1 MANQA
6 FDYDLLISV
15 GEAEKRIAQFA
26 KTIEREL
33 GSSVEKA
40 FKGSFDFDISPIQR
54 KIKEIESQVK
64 TLGQTFKGSFDFDLG
79 PVNKQLDFTITK
91 AQQLADAVGGNA
103 ANAPWMRMQRR
114 MEQVT
119 RLSEELRSNF
129 TDPISM
135 TAINQ
140 LESKLR
146 AISEDLKGKKTG
158 SFSEAREWDKAVAS
172 AREEFDRGAPAR
184 SAQFQREMDDKLQR
198 LNQFW
203 DFQFESQQRED
214 AQAQINHNK
223 RMRELQQEASAK
235 EAADKVNYQER
246 VSQSQTDITSADE
259 RRSANQARITKVFE
273 AEFKRREDLDLEI
286 ENRVNNIKNQNLKEQ
301 ADLVQRA
308 IVAANQLHDLE
319 VRNSQELDA
328 MLSERHSKRMKEL
341 QQEISA
347 KEAADKVNY
356 QERVRQSQTDI
367 TTTDERRIANQA
379 RITKVFEAEFKRRED
394 LDLEIA
400 ARVDSIKTKYLK
412 EQADLVKKN
421 TADKLKAEQD
431 YLQSVEDGQNRIRGE
446 EIQEAESQKKRLEDR
461 KRYTEKFLESGKV
474 GTEKQ
479 VQANDRMH
487 ERLLRGI
494 QNLTEADKRRYSGLH
509 HFETL
514 IGEVHQKYEAEAKQ
528 LILERDAL
536 GEREFNNRM
545 QQLKMLHAAEREF
558 AQREATNATNQDL
571 AKFAGGGR
579 AVSNMFQVQQAFE
592 DFQYAGLRG
601 AANNIA
607 MMAANM
613 GGSGGIIA
621 LGAIMGAQL
630 ATSAGLWDKL
640 NESLG
645 GFLWKLKSVTE
656 EEEKQIKLA
665 AARFSAWESN
675 AAQLRSFDKEAA
687 NSLDKKAAS
696 EKSELQTL
704 GDIVEKLHAAK
715 SAYDSM
721 QASANALDTIMPR
734 GWTSYFQSSPEESA
748 QFLEYYKST
757 IKESETALTG
767 VTLITSA
774 QREYAS
780 ELVRSFEAAKKLWEA
795 NAGGYPLTVEGY
807 EAIRKKVD
815 ETEASIIK
823 MNAQYETT
831 LWLIKNMKE
840 SYEAFSKATKDA
852 YKGSSAFDSS
862 EMKGPARE
870 FFEEQVKSRQEYVD
884 KLEEE
889 AAKKIELAQIAAAA
903 DIEEARQTGNKQ
915 REEEAR
921 SRLNKI
927 IEEQTRLL
935 TEAQNAAMLESEAG
949 RTAAEE
955 KTELY
960 KKQEKFQKES
970 LDYYQSESSEL
981 QKQVSHTESLIRADE
996 QRLRVLEDQVS
1007 AFEDMAGKQA
1017 VSLQTK
1023 QIAHE
1028 ASLEK
1033 DAYQESMRL
1042 GKESFQRQVDY
1053 IKEISRQRYEYM
1065 KRHNEKGKGDSNPD
1079 VMLTEQ
1085 YNRWKQGFDSW
1096 VDYQTKRNEEADR
1109 KRLKQIERQAE
1120 LEVKAKFKEYD
1131 DAQRAKL
1138 KGLEDEAAR
1147 AENTGDLVTAEQKRS
1162 QIAKLLKELSAAQEK
1177 QVGAGTKEEGRAA
1190 YEEWQKINQKIIEN
1204 AKAEAEIVKIRQEAN
1219 QNLLNDYDVRLNLIK
1234 DKIEQIGS
1242 MSMFD
1247 LSAEDRLKGYLAL
1260 LKAMKDEIAAMAAL
1274 SASIN
1279 PGGGGAS
1286 TPVGRGMPAY
1296 AEGTPYV
1303 PRTGVALVHKGEMII
1318 PASEAKKMRDT
1329 KSQQFSGSD
1338 EYNVKSA
1345 RYKHSQAYLQVQDTF
1360 GNTKSSLIT
1369 QRNSGNVDA
1378 GRGLVEFRL
1387 EVEKGLSILEQASK
1401 EIRKYEEAIQ
1411 KQASERRKMS
1421 EKARHDAAMADI
1433 RERSA
1438 KSRLNVE
1445 ESAQRIR
1452 KLEQERQANLD
1463 RLNNGPESTP
1473 DYIARRRQE
1482 IENRKGSVWSDRGHL
1497 GEWANGLNDAEQI
1510 KDEDARKAAEAL
1522 NDKIADEA
1530 SGYTDLQSRIVD
1542 EIEKTHKMV
1551 NETKEKV
1558 TDAGHEREKLH
1569 QNKKAGLDLEAQGWK
1584 QKHSGGEGGS
1594 YRTGDGEYISPE
1606 GQALEMRQEAARKRA
1621 EQLKRAR
1628 RLSGQSP
1635 SQVEQGDVQDAM
1647 KLEQQIQSSA
1657 QQKAIMERL
1666 EAVKSSEVTA
1676 ASSMADALER
1686 AAAAKKALS
1695 STSSGGYGATGSGV
1709 SGAKSGGQHGSL
1721 AYENG
1726 SWGPIGGQTI
1736 INNNMTGVMNN
1747 ASPQSV
1753 FAAMQTAAQ
1762 ISSIRRS

>member
-64 TLGQTFKGSFDFDLG
+64 TLGQTFRGSFDFDVG
-79 PVNKQLDFTITK
+79 PQAQKMDFLITK

-103 ANAPWMRMQRR
+103 SNAPWMRMQRR

-119 RLSEELRSNF
+119 RLSEELRANF

-146 AISEDLKGKKTG
+146 AISEDLKGKKSG
-158 SFSEAREWDKAVAS
+158 SFSEAKEWDKAFGDARADFDKGQPARQAAADRELQRAIVAANQLHDLEMRNNQDLAS
-172 AREEFDRGAPAR
+172 ANEA
-184 SAQFQREMDDKLQR
+184 S
-198 LNQFW
+198 
-203 DFQFESQQRED
+203 
-214 AQAQINHNK
+214 HNK
-223 RMRELQQEASAK
+223 RMRELQREQSAK
-235 EAADKVNYQER
+235 EAAAKADYQER
-246 VSQSQTDITSADE
+246 VSQSQTDITSA
-259 RRSANQARITKVFE
+259 
-273 AEFKRREDLDLEI
+273 
-286 ENRVNNIKNQNLKEQ
+286 
-301 ADLVQRA
+301 
-308 IVAANQLHDLE
+308 
-319 VRNSQELDA
+319 
-328 MLSERHSKRMKEL
+328 
-341 QQEISA
+341 
-347 KEAADKVNY
+347 
-356 QERVRQSQTDI
+356 
-367 TTTDERRIANQA
+367 DERRIANQA

-514 IGEVHQKYEAEAKQ
+514 IGAVHQKYEAEAKQ

-545 QQLKMLHAAEREF
+545 QQMKMLHAAEREF

-645 GFLWKLKSVTE
+645 GYLWKLKSVTE

-665 AARFSAWESN
+665 DARFSAWESN

-721 QASANALDTIMPR
+721 QSSANALDSMMPR
-734 GWTSYFQSSPEESA
+734 GWTSYFQSSPEESN
-748 QFLEYYKST
+748 QMLDYYKST

-807 EAIRKKVD
+807 EAIRKKID

-823 MNAQYETT
+823 MNSQYETT

-852 YKGSSAFDSS
+852 YKDSSAFDSS
-862 EMKGPARE
+862 EMKGPAKE

-903 DIEEARQTGNKQ
+903 DIEAARQTGNKQ

-935 TEAQNAAMLESEAG
+935 TEAQNAAILESEADK
-949 RTAAEE
+949 TAAEE

-1109 KRLKQIERQAE
+1109 ARLKQIERQAD

-1147 AENTGDLVTAEQKRS
+1147 AESTGDLVTAEQKRS
-1162 QIAKLLKELSAAQEK
+1162 QIAKLLKELSAAQER

-1247 LSAEDRLKGYLAL
+1247 LSTEGRLKIYLGL
-1260 LKAMKDEIAAMAAL
+1260 LKAMKDEIAAMAAR

-1286 TPVGRGMPAY
+1286 TPAGRGMPAY
-1296 AEGTPYV
+1296 AEGTAYV
-1303 PRTGVALVHKGEMII
+1303 PKTGLALIHKGEMVI
-1318 PASEAKKMRDT
+1318 PAQMADQIRSGVSYWTGMESRMNSRSGAPPREGPF
-1329 KSQQFSGSD
+1329 FSD
-1338 EYNVKSA
+1338 QNLMKSA
-1345 RYKHSQAYLQVQDTF
+1345 ETIFGAPAQIMKETGLGEQLAKDVATAIDEGLNSVAAKAKGAIKSVATKARDAAADFYNGGDMGNSLPARFRPFRAIPEAADLHRQAERINESLKRIKDREAELKPTPDP
-1360 GNTKSSLIT
+1360 KSSYEPKPYDSP
-1369 QRNSGNVDA
+1369 Q
-1378 GRGLVEFRL
+1378 E
-1387 EVEKGLSILEQASK
+1387 AS
-1401 EIRKYEEAIQ
+1401 RKRMAED
-1411 KQASERRKMS
+1411 
-1421 EKARHDAAMADI
+1421 KARAAK
-1433 RERSA
+1433 ERLDRA
-1438 KSRLNVE
+1438 
-1445 ESAQRIR
+1445 ESAQRI
-1452 KLEQERQANLD
+1452 KDLEKSHAE
-1463 RLNNGPESTP
+1463 
-1473 DYIARRRQE
+1473 RRQE
-1482 IENRKGSVWSDRGHL
+1482 TRDWLEEFGSQTDPRYIRKRLDRDKRDLEAQRKQVEQHRSDAAAGIQKLPGYTENKKASWRDRITPGSPAAAYDNFDDNMRALEDKDLELKQKLIDS
-1497 GEWANGLNDAEQI
+1497 GEENLRDLI
-1510 KDEDARKAAEAL
+1510 STI
-1522 NDKIADEA
+1522 DKI
-1530 SGYTDLQSRIVD
+1530 
-1542 EIEKTHKMV
+1542 K
-1551 NETKEKV
+1551 N
-1558 TDAGHEREKLH
+1558 HEREKMH
-1569 QNKKAGLDLEAQGWK
+1569 QKKKAGLDLENQGWK

-1606 GQALEMRQEAARKRA
+1606 TQALEMRQEAARKRA

-1647 KLEQQIQSSA
+1647 KLEQQLQSSA
-1657 QQKAIMERL
+1657 QQKAILERL
-1666 EAVKSSEVTA
+1666 QAVKASEVGEATA
-1676 ASSMADALER
+1676 LASALER
-1686 AAAAKKALS
+1686 AAAAKAAMA

-1709 SGAKSGGQHGSL
+1709 SGGPSGGAGSG
-1721 AYENG
+1721 YGGGG
-1726 SWGPIGGQTI
+1726 SPTI

>member
-64 TLGQTFKGSFDFDLG
+64 TLGQTFKGSFDFDVG
-79 PVNKQLDFTITK
+79 PQAQKMDFLITK
-91 AQQLADAVGGNA
+91 AQQLADAVGGNSS
-103 ANAPWMRMQRR
+103 NAPWMRMQRR

-119 RLSEELRSNF
+119 RLSEELRANF
-129 TDPISM
+129 TDPFSM

-158 SFSEAREWDKAVAS
+158 SFSEAREWDKAFAD
-172 AREEFDRGAPAR
+172 ARADFDKGAPAR
-184 SAQFQREMDDKLQR
+184 QAAASKEL
-198 LNQFW
+198 
-203 DFQFESQQRED
+203 SQ
-214 AQAQINHNK
+214 AIN
-223 RMRELQQEASAK
+223 
-235 EAADKVNYQER
+235 
-246 VSQSQTDITSADE
+246 
-259 RRSANQARITKVFE
+259 
-273 AEFKRREDLDLEI
+273 
-286 ENRVNNIKNQNLKEQ
+286 
-301 ADLVQRA
+301 
-308 IVAANQLHDLE
+308 AANQLHDLE
-319 VRNSQELDA
+319 VSNSQELDA

-341 QQEISA
+341 QQEVSA
-347 KEAADKVNY
+347 KEAAKKLDY
-356 QERVRQSQTDI
+356 QERVSQSQTDI
-367 TTTDERRIANQA
+367 TSADERRMANQA

-400 ARVDSIKTKYLK
+400 ARVDSIKTKYLEDQAARQAAADRELQRAIVAANQLHDLEMRNNQELAAAQEASHNKRMRELQQEASAK
-412 EQADLVKKN
+412 EASDKVNYQEKVSQSQTDITSADERRIANQARITKVFEAEFKRREQLDLEIEARVNNIKSTNLKDQADLVKKN
-421 TADKLKAEQD
+421 AADKLKAEQD

-545 QQLKMLHAAEREF
+545 QQLKMLHSAEREF

-571 AKFAGGGR
+571 ARFAGGGR
-579 AVSNMFQVQQAFE
+579 AVSNMFEVQQAFE

-630 ATSAGLWDKL
+630 AASAGLWDTL
-640 NESLG
+640 NESLN

-656 EEEKQIKLA
+656 EEEKQNNLA
-665 AARFSAWESN
+665 KARFDSQRDAFKQRLEYQLDNYESLSGKATKEKEN
-675 AAQLRSFDKEAA
+675 IDNLRAEVQQVREAA
-687 NSLDKKAAS
+687 GAYKQMA
-696 EKSELQTL
+696 EQ
-704 GDIVEKLHAAK
+704 AK
-715 SAYDSM
+715 ILES
-721 QASANALDTIMPR
+721 IMPT
-734 GWTSYFQSSPEESA
+734 GWTGSFGTSPEETA
-748 QFLEYYKST
+748 DAIYRYKQLLQSPVSVG
-757 IKESETALTG
+757 E
-767 VTLITSA
+767 
-774 QREYAS
+774 
-780 ELVRSFEAAKKLWEA
+780 
-795 NAGGYPLTVEGY
+795 
-807 EAIRKKVD
+807 
-815 ETEASIIK
+815 
-823 MNAQYETT
+823 QY
-831 LWLIKNMKE
+831 
-840 SYEAFSKATKDA
+840 TKD
-852 YKGSSAFDSS
+852 DS
-862 EMKGPARE
+862 
-870 FFEEQVKSRQEYVD
+870 
-884 KLEEE
+884 
-889 AAKKIELAQIAAAA
+889 
-903 DIEEARQTGNKQ
+903 
-915 REEEAR
+915 
-921 SRLNKI
+921 
-927 IEEQTRLL
+927 
-935 TEAQNAAMLESEAG
+935 G
-949 RTAAEE
+949 RTARQRISDAITYFELNQKHFEATANGMSLTEEGQKALTDREKEYVAELTKANSEYKTTLQLVEEMQQAFAELGRIQNKTYGSGKAFSSDGLSGRFKKSFEYDADQSKTLIE
-955 KTELY
+955 KAKAEAKIAAESIQDSYAAEITAARKAGLD
-960 KKQEKFQKES
+960 QKA
-970 LDYYQSESSEL
+970 LDLAKEMDDKIRDQRHSVEDLIESESRRLMGL
-981 QKQVSHTESLIRADE
+981 QQIAKEGTEALEKLSQLHKSVTSDWKEQLSLGERQLSNLNQLIQADE
-996 QRLRVLEDQVS
+996 QRLRALEDQAS
-1007 AFEDMAGKQA
+1007 AFEDATEKQS
-1017 VSLQTK
+1017 VSLQAK

-1042 GKESFQRQVDY
+1042 GKEAFQNQVDY

-1079 VMLTEQ
+1079 VTLTEQ
-1085 YNRWKQGFDSW
+1085 YNRWKQEFDSW
-1096 VDYQTKRNEEADR
+1096 VNYKTKRNEEADR
-1109 KRLKQIERQAE
+1109 KRLKQIERQGE
-1120 LEVKAKFKEYD
+1120 LEVKAKYKDYA
-1131 DAQRAKL
+1131 DAQKV
-1138 KGLEDEAAR
+1138 KEDQLRKEAQD
-1147 AENTGDLVTAEQKRS
+1147 AEMGGDLIKADQRRK
-1162 QIAKLLKELSAAQEK
+1162 QLDKLLKERADAAAQ
-1177 QVGAGTKEEGRAA
+1177 QVGKGTKEEGKKA
-1190 YEEWQKINQKIIEN
+1190 YEEWQAYNDKIIANNN
-1204 AKAEAEIVKIRQEAN
+1204 AHAEVIKARQE
-1219 QNLLNDYDVRLNLIK
+1219 QNLGTANTLSIHLENMRDAMEEMSQLT
-1234 DKIEQIGS
+1234 IGS
-1242 MSMFD
+1242 D
-1247 LSAEDRLKGYLAL
+1247 DTEARLQGYLETL
-1260 LKAMKDEIAAMAAL
+1260 NMMKEAMAETARL
-1274 SASIN
+1274 SSLIN

-1303 PRTGVALVHKGEMII
+1303 PRTGVALIHKGEMII

-1411 KQASERRKMS
+1411 KQTSDRRKMS

-1433 RERSA
+1433 RE
-1438 KSRLNVE
+1438 KSSRGRLE
-1445 ESAQRIR
+1445 REASAQRIR
-1452 KLEQERQANLD
+1452 KLEEKRQANLD
-1463 RLNNGPESTP
+1463 RLNAGPESTP
-1473 DYIARRRQE
+1473 DYIARRRNE
-1482 IENRKGSVWSDRGHL
+1482 IVG
-1497 GEWANGLNDAEQI
+1497 
-1510 KDEDARKAAEAL
+1510 RKASINKGWLDGYDERQKI
-1522 NDKIADEA
+1522 NDPESYDAHRNLGNKVEELGT
-1530 SGYTDLQSRIVD
+1530 SYTDLQSRIVD

-1558 TDAGHEREKLH
+1558 TDAGHEREKMH
-1569 QNKKAGLDLEAQGWK
+1569 QNKKAGLDLENQGWK

-1594 YRTGDGEYISPE
+1594 FRTGDGEYISPE
-1606 GQALEMRQEAARKRA
+1606 SQALEMRQEAARKRA

-1647 KLEQQIQSSA
+1647 KLEQQLQSSA
-1657 QQKAIMERL
+1657 QQKAILERL
-1666 EAVKSSEVTA
+1666 EAVKASEVGQA
-1676 ASSMADALER
+1676 NALASALER
-1686 AAAAKKALS
+1686 AAAAKAALA
-1695 STSSGGYGATGSGV
+1695 STGSGGYGATGAGV
-1709 SGAKSGGQHGSL
+1709 SGGRSGGAG
-1721 AYENG
+1721 G
-1726 SWGPIGGQTI
+1726 GVGGGPSTV

-1747 ASPQSV
+1747 ASPQAV

>member
-158 SFSEAREWDKAVAS
+158 SFSESREWDKAVAS
-172 AREEFDRGAPAR
+172 AREEFDKGAPAR

-214 AQAQINHNK
+214 AQAQLNHNK
-223 RMRELQQEASAK
+223 RMREIQQEQSAK
-235 EAADKVNYQER
+235 AAADKVDYQER

-259 RRSANQARITKVFE
+259 RRTANQARITKVFE
-273 AEFKRREDLDLEI
+273 AEL
-286 ENRVNNIKNQNLKEQ
+286 
-301 ADLVQRA
+301 
-308 IVAANQLHDLE
+308 
-319 VRNSQELDA
+319 
-328 MLSERHSKRMKEL
+328 
-341 QQEISA
+341 
-347 KEAADKVNY
+347 
-356 QERVRQSQTDI
+356 
-367 TTTDERRIANQA
+367 
-379 RITKVFEAEFKRRED
+379 KRRED

-545 QQLKMLHAAEREF
+545 QQMKMLHAAEREF

-579 AVSNMFQVQQAFE
+579 AVSNMFEVQQAFE
-592 DFQYAGLRG
+592 DYQYAGLRG

-607 MMAANM
+607 MMAANL
-613 GGSGGIIA
+613 GGTGGIVA
-621 LGAIMGAQL
+621 LVGIMGAQAASSL
-630 ATSAGLWDKL
+630 GLWDKL

-721 QASANALDTIMPR
+721 QSSANALDSMMPR
-734 GWTSYFQSSPEESA
+734 GWTSYFQSSPEESN
-748 QFLEYYKST
+748 QMLDYYKST

-852 YKGSSAFDSS
+852 YKGSPAFDSS
-862 EMKGPARE
+862 EMIGPARE

-903 DIEEARQTGNKQ
+903 DIEGARQTGNKQ

-1147 AENTGDLVTAEQKRS
+1147 AESTGDLVTAEQKRS

-1345 RYKHSQAYLQVQDTF
+1345 RYKHSQEYLKVQDIF
-1360 GNTKSSLIT
+1360 GGAKSTLTT

-1378 GRGLVEFRL
+1378 GRGLVELRL
-1387 EVEKGLSILEQASK
+1387 EVENGLSSLEQASK

-1411 KQASERRKMS
+1411 KQTSDRRKMS

-1433 RERSA
+1433 RE
-1438 KSRLNVE
+1438 KSSRGRLE
-1445 ESAQRIR
+1445 REASAQRIR
-1452 KLEQERQANLD
+1452 KLEEERQANLD
-1463 RLNNGPESTP
+1463 RLNAGPESTP
-1473 DYIARRRQE
+1473 DYIARRRKE
-1482 IENRKGSVWSDRGHL
+1482 IADR
-1497 GEWANGLNDAEQI
+1497 
-1510 KDEDARKAAEAL
+1510 RKAAG
-1522 NDKIADEA
+1522 EA
-1530 SGYTDLQSRIVD
+1530 SWGSAEEARRLPGFNWHDPKSGKISVKRGSAAQAHAELGNSIRDLGQSYADFQSRIVD

-1558 TDAGHEREKLH
+1558 TDAGHEREKMH
-1569 QNKKAGLDLEAQGWK
+1569 QNKKAGLDLENQGWK

-1594 YRTGDGEYISPE
+1594 FRTGDGEYISPE
-1606 GQALEMRQEAARKRA
+1606 TQALEMRQEAARKRA

-1647 KLEQQIQSSA
+1647 KLEQQLQSSA
-1657 QQKAIMERL
+1657 QQKAILERL
-1666 EAVKSSEVTA
+1666 EAVKASEVGEA
-1676 ASSMADALER
+1676 NALASALER
-1686 AAAAKKALS
+1686 AAAAKAALA
-1695 STSSGGYGATGSGV
+1695 STGSGGYGATGAGV
-1709 SGAKSGGQHGSL
+1709 SGGRSGGAG
-1721 AYENG
+1721 G
-1726 SWGPIGGQTI
+1726 GVGGGPSTV

-1747 ASPQSV
+1747 ASPQAV

>member
-64 TLGQTFKGSFDFDLG
+64 TLGQTFKGSFDFDVG
-79 PVNKQLDFTITK
+79 PQAQKMDFLITK
-91 AQQLADAVGGNA
+91 AQQLADAVGGNSS
-103 ANAPWMRMQRR
+103 NAPWMRMQRR

-129 TDPISM
+129 TDPFSM
-135 TAINQ
+135 AAINQ
-140 LESKLR
+140 LEAKLR

-158 SFSEAREWDKAVAS
+158 SFSEAREWDKAFAD
-172 AREEFDRGAPAR
+172 ARADFDKGAPNRA
-184 SAQFQREMDDKLQR
+184 AQFNREMDEKLQR
-198 LNQFW
+198 LNKFW
-203 DFQFESQQRED
+203 DFQFEAQQRED
-214 AQAQINHNK
+214 AQAQLNHNK
-223 RMRELQQEASAK
+223 RMQQIRQEQSAK
-235 EAADKVNYQER
+235 EAADNVSYQEK
-246 VSQSQTDITSADE
+246 VSQSQTDITSAYE
-259 RRSANQARITKVFE
+259 RRM
-273 AEFKRREDLDLEI
+273 
-286 ENRVNNIKNQNLKEQ
+286 
-301 ADLVQRA
+301 AD
-308 IVAANQLHDLE
+308 
-319 VRNSQELDA
+319 
-328 MLSERHSKRMKEL
+328 
-341 QQEISA
+341 
-347 KEAADKVNY
+347 
-356 QERVRQSQTDI
+356 
-367 TTTDERRIANQA
+367 QA

-412 EQADLVKKN
+412 DQAAAASKELSQAINAANQLHDLEMRNNQELAAAQEASHNKRMRELQQEASAKEASDKVNYQEKVSQSQTDITSADERRIANQARITKVFEAEFKRREQLDLEIEARVNNIKSTNLKDQADLVKKN

-494 QNLTEADKRRYSGLH
+494 QNLTEADKRRYTGLH

-514 IGEVHQKYEAEAKQ
+514 IGEVHQKYEAQAQQ

-545 QQLKMLHAAEREF
+545 QQLKMLHAADREF

-571 AKFAGGGR
+571 ARFAGGGR
-579 AVSNMFQVQQAFE
+579 AVSNMFEVQQAFE

-630 ATSAGLWDKL
+630 AASAGLWDTL
-640 NESLG
+640 NESLN

-656 EEEKQIKLA
+656 EEEKQIKLTMQM
-665 AARFSAWESN
+665 FD
-675 AAQLRSFDKEAA
+675 LRQADAEQIAKFGPGDSKNLDKQIAENQTSIANTTRWADQYERA
-687 NSLDKKAAS
+687 NSAY
-696 EKSELQTL
+696 KSMEGT
-704 GDIVEKLHAAK
+704 AR
-715 SAYDSM
+715 
-721 QASANALDTIMPR
+721 ALDTLMPR
-734 GWTSYFQSSPEESA
+734 GWTSYFQSSPEESNQMLDYYKKMVA
-748 QFLEYYKST
+748 GSMEMSEAERQYGAELIKNFELVKKKYEENAGGTPITDKGGEEIKKKYEEAQEALAKFNAELKTNQFLKKSMTSIDKSYKDAMSDEFKNDPAFAGNGLKGEAKSQFRESAEST
-757 IKESETALTG
+757 QRDVDALQEKLK
-767 VTLITSA
+767 VQMEIA
-774 QREYAS
+774 QQNAAS
-780 ELVRSFEAAKKLWEA
+780 ELAAAREAGDYEKVAKILKELAATQAEYA
-795 NAGGYPLTVEGY
+795 KQV
-807 EAIRKKVD
+807 K
-815 ETEASIIK
+815 EASDMAI
-823 MNAQYETT
+823 
-831 LWLIKNMKE
+831 L
-840 SYEAFSKATKDA
+840 S
-852 YKGSSAFDSS
+852 
-862 EMKGPARE
+862 ARE
-870 FFEEQVKSRQEYVD
+870 AESIALEEQERLEKLSQLHKSVTSDWKEQLSLGERQ
-884 KLEEE
+884 LS
-889 AAKKIELAQIAAAA
+889 
-903 DIEEARQTGNKQ
+903 N
-915 REEEAR
+915 
-921 SRLNKI
+921 LN
-927 IEEQTRLL
+927 Q
-935 TEAQNAAMLESEAG
+935 
-949 RTAAEE
+949 
-955 KTELY
+955 
-960 KKQEKFQKES
+960 
-970 LDYYQSESSEL
+970 
-981 QKQVSHTESLIRADE
+981 LIQADE
-996 QRLRVLEDQVS
+996 QRLRALEDQAS
-1007 AFEDMAGKQA
+1007 AFEDATEKQS
-1017 VSLQTK
+1017 VSLQAK

-1042 GKESFQRQVDY
+1042 GKESFQNQVDY
-1053 IKEISRQRYEYM
+1053 IKELSRQRYEYM
-1065 KRHNEKGKGDSNPD
+1065 KRHNENGKGDSNPD

-1085 YNRWKQGFDSW
+1085 YNRWKQEFDSW
-1096 VDYQTKRNEEADR
+1096 VNYKTKRNEEADR

-1120 LEVKAKFKEYD
+1120 LEVKAKYKEYS
-1131 DAQRAKL
+1131 DAQKVN
-1138 KGLEDEAAR
+1138 EDQLSKEAQD
-1147 AENTGDLVTAEQKRS
+1147 AEMGGDLIKADQKRK
-1162 QIAKLLKELSAAQEK
+1162 QLDKLLKERADAAAQ
-1177 QVGAGTKEEGRAA
+1177 QVGKGTKEEGKKA
-1190 YEEWQKINQKIIEN
+1190 YEEWQDYNDKIIANNN
-1204 AKAEAEIVKIRQEAN
+1204 AHAEVIKARQE
-1219 QNLLNDYDVRLNLIK
+1219 QNLGTANTLSIHLENMRDAMEEMSQLT
-1234 DKIEQIGS
+1234 IGS
-1242 MSMFD
+1242 D
-1247 LSAEDRLKGYLAL
+1247 DTEARLQGYLETL
-1260 LKAMKDEIAAMAAL
+1260 NMMKEAMAETARL
-1274 SASIN
+1274 SSLIN

-1345 RYKHSQAYLQVQDTF
+1345 RYKHSQTYLQVQDTF

-1411 KQASERRKMS
+1411 KQTSDRRKMS

-1433 RERSA
+1433 RE
-1438 KSRLNVE
+1438 KSSRGRLE
-1445 ESAQRIR
+1445 REASAQRIR
-1452 KLEQERQANLD
+1452 KLEEERQANRD
-1463 RLNNGPESTP
+1463 RLAAGPESTP
-1473 DYIARRRQE
+1473 DYIARRRNE
-1482 IENRKGSVWSDRGHL
+1482 IVG
-1497 GEWANGLNDAEQI
+1497 
-1510 KDEDARKAAEAL
+1510 RKASINKGWLDGYDERQKI
-1522 NDKIADEA
+1522 NDPESYDAHRNLGNKVEELGT
-1530 SGYTDLQSRIVD
+1530 SYTDLQSRIVD

-1558 TDAGHEREKLH
+1558 TDAGHEREKMR

-1584 QKHSGGEGGS
+1584 QKHSGGRASS

-1606 GQALEMRQEAARKRA
+1606 SQALEMRQEAARKRA

-1647 KLEQQIQSSA
+1647 KLEQQLQSSA
-1657 QQKAIMERL
+1657 QQKAILERL
-1666 EAVKSSEVTA
+1666 EAVKASEVGQA
-1676 ASSMADALER
+1676 NALASALER
-1686 AAAAKKALS
+1686 AAAAKAALA
-1695 STSSGGYGATGSGV
+1695 STGSGGYGATGAGV
-1709 SGAKSGGQHGSL
+1709 SGGRSGGAG
-1721 AYENG
+1721 G
-1726 SWGPIGGQTI
+1726 GVGGGPSTV

-1762 ISSIRRS
+1762 IASIRRS